1 MTFRR
6 SSLRPGVAVLAVLT
20 ALGGATAAK
29 AEAPPAA
36 LIARSS
42 PAGNYLAARLAL
54 AEHDTGAAAAY
65 YRALVRVFPRNGEIL
80 ERAFLTLLADGS
92 IDEAVELAQR
102 IIRID
107 PEHAMARLVL
117 GVKAIKA
124 KQYVTA
130 RSNLRRAGDGAIAE
144 LNSTLLGAWAQ
155 FGSGNTR
162 QAVAAIDELQG
173 PEWYQGF
180 KALHSGL
187 ILDAGGMRKEA
198 GQRLEQALKLD
209 PRTLRVVDAY
219 ARWASRS
226 GNKKLAIETYEAYD
240 KVAPDDPLVAK
251 ALVQLEAGKT
261 LPPLIDSPQAGAAEV
276 MYGLGAALG
285 RQGGEDLAMVYLQ
298 LGRWLDPSHPLIE
311 VTLADLFE
319 SMNKHDEAIA
329 LFRGVPAD
337 SPLKLNADIQ
347 LGINLNAAGQKD
359 EAEKTLEEALAR
371 NPKDLRAMMAF
382 GDVLRANEQFE
393 KSIDIYTKAI
403 DQIGTPTG
411 KNWML
416 FYFRGIGYERTK
428 QWAKSEADL
437 KTALELRPDQ
447 PHVLNYLGY
456 SWIDQG
462 INLDEGLEMIRKA
475 VTLRPDDG
483 YFIDSLGWAYYRTG
497 KYDDAVRELER
508 AVELKPNEAVINDHL
523 GDAYWKVG
531 RHLEARFKW
540 NHARDLNPEP
550 ADLAKI
556 ERKIALGLDEAQ
568 KTEAAQNNVS
578 AEKPATPPAAAKP
591 VGGGG

>member
-6 SSLRPGVAVLAVLT
+6 SSLRPGVAVLALLT
-20 ALGGATAAK
+20 ALGGAHAAK
-29 AEAPPAA
+29 AEAPSAA

-54 AEHDTGAAAAY
+54 AERDTGAAAAY
-65 YRALVRVFPRNGEIL
+65 YRALVKVFPRNGEIL

-102 IIRID
+102 IVRID
-107 PEHAMARLVL
+107 PEHSLARLVL
-117 GVKAIKA
+117 GVKAIKT

-144 LNSTLLGAWAQ
+144 LNSTLLSAWAQ
-155 FGSGNTR
+155 FGSGNAR
-162 QAVAAIDELQG
+162 QAVAAIDALQG

-180 KALHSGL
+180 KALHAGL
-187 ILDAGGMRKEA
+187 ILDAAGQRKEA
-198 GQRLEQALKLD
+198 GQRLEQALKVD
-209 PRTLRVVDAY
+209 PRSLRVVDAY

-226 GNKKLAIETYEAYD
+226 GNKKLAVETYEAYD
-240 KVAPDDPLVAK
+240 KVAPDDPLVAR
-251 ALVQLEAGKT
+251 AMAQLDAGKT
-261 LPPLIDSPQAGAAEV
+261 LPPLIDTPQAGAAEV

-319 SMNKHDEAIA
+319 SLNKHDEAIA
-329 LFRGVPAD
+329 LFRAVPAD

-371 NPKDLRAMMAF
+371 NPKDLRAMMAL

-393 KSIDIYTKAI
+393 KSVEVYTKAI
-403 DQIGTPTG
+403 DHIGTPTD

-437 KTALELRPDQ
+437 KKALELRPDQ

-462 INLDEGLEMIRKA
+462 VNLDEGMEMIRKA

-483 YFIDSLGWAYYRTG
+483 YFIDSLGWAYYRIG

-556 ERKIALGLDEAQ
+556 ERKIAVGLDEAQ
-568 KTEAAQNNVS
+568 KTEAAQNNATTEKPVAPPA
-578 AEKPATPPAAAKP
+578 AEKPAGQ
-591 VGGGG
+591 GG